1 MVRVR
6 VRWTDT
12 NINFGKLA
20 LWRYLSLIQL
30 DNQRQHSTLYII
42 GILMVTLAQS
52 QSLSICN
59 RSFLWVCNCNRFSC
73 LFWPSN
79 ISRASFDFKT
89 FTRCI
94 AGFLVF
100 LRPHDLRH
108 TAANVA
114 GDCRRST
121 LDCGLPTADCALSSS
136 FFAQASPSPL
146 PLTGIALRN
155 ATWNFYAFCIGRAGM
170 RGACWVVRNKKGQ
183 SWSRA
188 RSSRTLF
195 MCWA

>member
-1 MVRVR
+1 MSTPCHWGGITHEHTISIRGMLRVR

-30 DNQRQHSTLYII
+30 DNQRQHSTLYMYY
-42 GILMVTLAQS
+42 ILMATLAQS

-79 ISRASFDFKT
+79 FARASFDFKT

-121 LDCGLPTADCALSSS
+121 LDCGLPTADCRHRFLRRRRRWLALHWEMLRGI
-136 FFAQASPSPL
+136 FMHFA
-146 PLTGIALRN
+146 
-155 ATWNFYAFCIGRAGM
+155 
-170 RGACWVVRNKKGQ
+170 
-183 SWSRA
+183 
-188 RSSRTLF
+188 
-195 MCWA
+195 